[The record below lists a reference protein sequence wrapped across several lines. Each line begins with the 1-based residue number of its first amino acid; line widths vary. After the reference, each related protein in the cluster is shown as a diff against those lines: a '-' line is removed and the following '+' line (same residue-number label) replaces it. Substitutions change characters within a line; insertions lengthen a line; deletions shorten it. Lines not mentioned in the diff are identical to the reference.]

1 METIFRFSLSKK
13 GPLDLR
19 VTPVGYSGLY
29 SGKMERWN
37 GRETIALGI
46 CAQTEPL
53 LIKLPVKG
61 DNGRL
66 IRPNELILTHAIC

>member
-1 METIFRFSLSKK
+1 METISRFSLSKN
-13 GPLDLR
+13 GSLDLW

-29 SGKMERWN
+29 AGKMERWN
-37 GRETIALGI
+37 GKETIALGI

-53 LIKLPVKG
+53 LIKLPVKV
-61 DNGRL
+61 DNGRS